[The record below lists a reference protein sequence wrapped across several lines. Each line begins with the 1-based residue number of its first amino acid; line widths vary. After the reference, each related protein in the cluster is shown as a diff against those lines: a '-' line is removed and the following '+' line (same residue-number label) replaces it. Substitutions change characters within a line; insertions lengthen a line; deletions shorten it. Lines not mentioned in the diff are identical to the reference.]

1 MSNQLGRSKERAWQA
16 QSAGRKGGHAQSAG
30 RGVSDSRRLRHF
42 RPPLPT
48 TYSPTPPLLPPSG
61 PEAPHLVLA
70 VLPSPLLIHPPPLPP
85 SCGPPLPSTDTQLE
99 YPVSHPSQVL
109 RPAIPPHLVLAVL
122 PSRDDHVVDRA
133 PVNLE
138 HNNKRHS
145 NEKGSVSVGCRRE
158 RQH

>member
-1 MSNQLGRSKERAWQA
+1 MTGPISGKKGRGMPNQLGEESLI
-16 QSAGRKGGHAQSAG
+16 AGG
-30 RGVSDSRRLRHF
+30 SDISD
-42 RPPLPT
+42 
-48 TYSPTPPLLPPSG
+48 
-61 PEAPHLVLA
+61 
-70 VLPSPLLIHPPPLPP
+70 LPSPLLIHPPPPCYPPLVLKPPTLYLQSSPPHYLFHPPPLPP